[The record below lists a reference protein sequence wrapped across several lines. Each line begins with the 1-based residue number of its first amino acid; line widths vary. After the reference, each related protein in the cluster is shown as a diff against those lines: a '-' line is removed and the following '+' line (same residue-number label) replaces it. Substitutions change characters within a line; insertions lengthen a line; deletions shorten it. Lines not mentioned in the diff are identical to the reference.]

1 MNGARFET
9 LLIALAV
16 SMSAGCSSVLA
27 PRPDPS
33 RFFALSAETGA
44 SSEGSTQNVAAVAS
58 LTYGVGPV
66 RIPDYLDRNEICTR
80 LSASEL
86 SYSPTDRWAAPLRAS
101 IPTVLAQDLARRLGQ
116 GNVVIYPWLGEKV
129 DYQIEVDVL
138 RFEANADGKSYLA
151 ARWVVRKAADGRALV
166 ARDSSYAQDAA
177 SKSTTASV
185 EALSATLDE
194 LGRDIAAS
202 LGSLPQSGAPAPPE
216 RRANTRPTSPS
227 NDPDR

>member
-1 MNGARFET
+1 MNESRFET

-33 RFFALSAETGA
+33 RFFALSAVTGA
-44 SSEGSTQNVAAVAS
+44 SSEGSAQDVAAAG

-86 SYSPTDRWAAPLRAS
+86 AYSPTDRWAAPLRAS

-116 GNVVIYPWLGEKV
+116 GHVVIYPWLGERV

-138 RFEANADGKSYLA
+138 RFEASADGKSYLA
-151 ARWVVRKAADGRALV
+151 AHWVVRKGADGRALV
-166 ARDSSYAQDAA
+166 ARDSSYAQDVAA
-177 SKSTTASV
+177 KSTTASV

-202 LGSLPQSGAPAPPE
+202 LGPLPQSGAQAPAE
-216 RRANTRPTSPS
+216 RQADTRSRSPS
-227 NDPDR
+227 KRP

>member
-1 MNGARFET
+1 MNESRFET

-27 PRPDPS
+27 PQPDPS
-33 RFFALSAETGA
+33 RFFALSAVTGA
-44 SSEGSTQNVAAVAS
+44 SSEGSAQDVAAAG

-86 SYSPTDRWAAPLRAS
+86 AYSPTDRWAAPLRAS

-116 GNVVIYPWLGEKV
+116 GHVVIYPWLGERV

-138 RFEANADGKSYLA
+138 RFEASADGRSYLM
-151 ARWVVRKAADGRALV
+151 ARWVVRKGAEGRAV
-166 ARDSSYAQDAA
+166 VMVRDSSYAQGAA

-185 EALSATLDE
+185 EALSLTLDE

-202 LGSLPQSGAPAPPE
+202 VGSLPQPGTRPAE
-216 RRANTRPTSPS
+216 RQANTRSTSPS
-227 NDPDR
+227 RRP